1 MPRPE
6 DTPLMQ
12 QWRDAKSRHPDALI
26 FMRVG
31 DFYELFNED
40 AVEGAHLLG
49 LTLTARN
56 NGGAAE
62 VPLAGVPA
70 RARDEYLQRLV
81 RLGRRVAVCEQMED
95 PALAKGLVR
104 REVVETITPGAI
116 LSDALLAERRNNYLV
131 SIAPAGEGRFATAAV
146 DISTGELSAAEVAAE
161 ELAPELGA
169 LEPAELLV
177 PRSWEERTW
186 PGAESAVRT
195 CRPDWAFDPDSGW
208 EELAHRFSAF
218 EAAAFGLDRD
228 RDRGIVAALGALT
241 AYLAE
246 VQPAAL
252 AVLRPP
258 RIRRGREAAVLD
270 EMTRRNLELV
280 EPLRPAVRDGRP
292 ATLIDVIDET
302 LTPMG
307 ARLLRQWLLRPLTR
321 APVIWTRQEAVAE
334 LHDDA
339 PRRRRLRA
347 ALRDV
352 RDLER
357 LAAKAGT
364 GRITPREMAAL
375 RRSLSAL
382 PEVRA
387 ALGGAS
393 APLLGELGGLDPVPE
408 VRDLLER
415 AIADDAPAT
424 LADGGAIRPGF
435 DAELDELRAVRDGG
449 QETIARM
456 QARERERTGVPS
468 LKVGYNKVF
477 GYYIEVTRANADRV
491 PSDYERRQ
499 TLANAERYV
508 TPELKQ
514 WEATVLSA
522 EERIAAAE
530 ARAFGEVRQGVEAQL
545 PRLQAAA
552 EAAAALDVLAGL
564 AQVAERRLYTRP
576 EIHTGYRMEIRSGRH
591 PVVETMMPREAFIPN
606 DTVLD
611 EGGFVVIL
619 TGPNMAGKSTL
630 LRQIGLI
637 QLLGQIGSF
646 VPAAHARLP
655 VCDRIF
661 TRVGASDN
669 LVRGQ
674 STFMVEM
681 QESAAILH
689 GATRDSLVLLDEI
702 GRGTATYDGVSIAWA
717 VTEYLHEQARAR
729 TVFATHYH
737 ELTQLADLLPGLIN
751 LNVAVRE
758 VGQDIVFLHAVRAG
772 AADRSYGIEVG
783 RLAGLPASVVARARE
798 ILVDLEGTHTHDGA
812 GLGRGGR
819 HRPRATP
826 APGQL
831 NLFRAETH
839 PLVARMRALDLDR
852 MTPLEAINALAE
864 LRRLAAEPP
873 PGDPP
878 S

>member
-1 MPRPE
+1 MPKPD

-12 QWRDAKSRHPDALI
+12 QWREAKTRHPDALV

-40 AVEGAHLLG
+40 AVEGARILG

-56 NGGAAE
+56 NGGAAD

-81 RLGRRVAVCEQMED
+81 RLGRRVAVCEQVED

-116 LSDALLAERRNNYLV
+116 LSDALLAERHNNFLV
-131 SIAPAGEGRFATAAV
+131 CVVPAGEGGFALAAA
-146 DISTGELSAAEVAAE
+146 DISTGETMVAPVAAAA
-161 ELAPELGA
+161 LAAELGA
-169 LEPAELLV
+169 LEPAELLL
-177 PRSWEERTW
+177 PRACEDRAL
-186 PGAESAVRT
+186 PGAEAAVRT
-195 CRPDWAFDPDSGW
+195 FRPDWLFDPESAR
-208 EELAHRFSAF
+208 EELCRRL
-218 EAAAFGLDRD
+218 AAADDAPFGLDRAAD
-228 RDRGIVAALGALT
+228 AALIAALGALV

-246 VQPAAL
+246 VQPSAL
-252 AVLRPP
+252 PVLRAP
-258 RIRRGREAAVLD
+258 RIRRGSDAAVLD

-280 EPLRPAVRDGRP
+280 EPLRPGVRDGRP

-307 ARLLRQWLLRPLTR
+307 ARQLRQWVLRPLTR
-321 APVIWTRQEAVAE
+321 PAGIWARQAAVAE
-334 LHDDA
+334 LFEDPA
-339 PRRRRLRA
+339 RRRRVRA

-357 LAAKAGT
+357 LAAKVGT

-375 RRSLSAL
+375 GRSLAAL
-382 PEVRA
+382 PEVAA
-387 ALGGAS
+387 ALEGSS
-393 APLLGELGGLDPVPE
+393 APLLVELGALDSVPE
-408 VRDLLER
+408 AGDLIAR
-415 AIADDAPAT
+415 AIAEEPPAA

-435 DAELDELRAVRDGG
+435 DAELDELREIRDGG
-449 QETIARM
+449 QGTIAQM
-456 QARERERTGVPS
+456 QARERERTGIPS
-468 LKVGYNKVF
+468 LKVGFNRVF
-477 GYYIEVTRANADRV
+477 GYFIEVSRAHLERV
-491 PSDYERRQ
+491 PPDYERRQ
-499 TLANAERYV
+499 TLANAERYA
-508 TPELKQ
+508 TPELKE

-522 EERIAAAE
+522 EERIASVE
-530 ARAFGEVRQGVEAQL
+530 ARVFGEVRRALEVHL
-545 PRLQAAA
+545 PRLQGAA
-552 EAAAALDVLAGL
+552 ESAATLDVLAGL
-564 AQVAERRLYTRP
+564 ARAAERRHYVRP
-576 EIHTGYRMEIRSGRH
+576 DVHTGYRLEIRAGRH
-591 PVVETMMPREAFIPN
+591 PVVETMMPREQFIPN
-606 DTVLD
+606 DTLLEED
-611 EGGFVVIL
+611 GRVVIL

-630 LRQIGLI
+630 LRQVGLI
-637 QLLGQIGSF
+637 QLLAQMGAF
-646 VPAAHARLP
+646 VPAAAARLP

-681 QESAAILH
+681 QQSAAILH

-717 VTEYLHEQARAR
+717 VTEYLYDQAGAK

-737 ELTQLADLLPGLIN
+737 ELTQLAGMLPALVN

-758 VGQDIVFLHAVRAG
+758 VGQDIVFLHLVKPG

-798 ILVDLEGTHTHDGA
+798 ILVDLEGTHTGGGT
-812 GLGRGGR
+812 GLGRGGL
-819 HRPRATP
+819 HRPKTAT

-831 NLFRAETH
+831 SLFQAAEPH
-839 PLVARMRALDLDR
+839 AVIERLRALDVER
-852 MTPLEAINALAE
+852 MTPIEAINALAE
-864 LRRLAAEPP
+864 LSRLASRP
-873 PGDPP
+873 
-878 S
+878 